1 VNAASFMREQLSAKC
16 MVMAGR
22 SLTSRR
28 RFLLSTGT
36 LAAGWGLTGADPALA
51 QELTPTPACHD
62 GDEPTVSQSEGPFFK
77 PSSPERND
85 LREPG
90 SGGRA
95 IELRS
100 KCSFETSTNAHSV
113 RVRGHGNLA
122 RRPRLAPPSKHS
134 RARLNAEKRRCTVK
148 ITVAFAAGKSAFATV
163 HMAQHFMQP

>member
-1 VNAASFMREQLSAKC
+1 MGVNAASFMREQLSAKC

-36 LAAGWGLTGADPALA
+36 LAAGRGLSPDPALA

-95 IELRS
+95 IELKEQMLFRNFY
-100 KCSFETSTNAHSV
+100 KCP
-113 RVRGHGNLA
+113 L
-122 RRPRLAPPSKHS
+122 
-134 RARLNAEKRRCTVK
+134 C
-148 ITVAFAAGKSAFATV
+148 KSARSR
-163 HMAQHFMQP
+163 